1 MYICGLRRGRCIQ
14 DELNDGS
21 GRPRHPESDDSSDTD
36 LPPAASPGPAVPD
49 ATPAPPATRHRTPL
63 LGISIALVAILAG
76 SGLFLSGY
84 SLGRQAAAEP
94 GTAPSDEAA
103 FQPFWDTYHT
113 ISDRYAGG
121 EIDRGGLVQGAIKG
135 MIDSLGDPFSQYLSA
150 DQYQQS
156 LQTISGQFEGIGAD
170 LGSQATDGTQ
180 GCDPLG
186 TACRLLVTK
195 SFDGSPAARA
205 GLIPGDIVLSVDG
218 TVARWAHGRRRPDHD
233 PGAEGQH
240 GHASAS
246 SAAARRPGAFVITRD
261 VIQTSEVS
269 SRDLAA
275 GTVGYVSVAGFS
287 DVAADEVVAALTQHV
302 AAGQKKLILD
312 LRGNPGGYVTAARK
326 IASQFIGSG
335 VVFWEQDAAGNQVA
349 TDALSGGVATDPA
362 IRLVVLI
369 DGGSASAS
377 EIVAGALQ
385 DTGRATLIGAQSY
398 GKGTVQQWQQLSG
411 DGGAFRLTVARWLT
425 PNKRW
430 IHKVGLTPDVVVTLP
445 KSPPI
450 GSDPILDKALE
461 VLARSDSA
469 TGAGLRPAA

>member
-1 MYICGLRRGRCIQ
+1 M
-14 DELNDGS
+14 DPVAS
-21 GRPRHPESDDSSDTD
+21 RHPESDDPSDTD
-36 LPPAASPGPAVPD
+36 LPPAASSGPTVPEMT
-49 ATPAPPATRHRTPL
+49 AAPPVTRHRTPL
-63 LGISIALVAILAG
+63 LGFSLALVAILAG

-94 GTAPSDEAA
+94 GTAPSDETA

-113 ISDRYAGG
+113 ISDRYAGD
-121 EIDRGGLVQGAIKG
+121 EIDRGQLVQGAIKG
-135 MIDSLGDPFSQYLSA
+135 MIDSLNDPFSQYLTA
-150 DQYQQS
+150 DQYLQS
-156 LQTISGQFEGIGAD
+156 LHTISGQFEGIGAD
-170 LGSQATDGTQ
+170 LGSLAADGTQ

-195 SFDGSPAARA
+195 SLDGSPAARA
-205 GLIPGDIVLSVDG
+205 GLIAGDIVLSVDG
-218 TVARWAHGRRRPDHD
+218 TALDGLTVD
-233 PGAEGQH
+233 
-240 GHASAS
+240 
-246 SAAARRPGAFVITRD
+246 AARTMIRGPKGSMVTLGVQRGSATPGAFVITRD
-261 VIQTSEVS
+261 VIQTAEVS
-269 SRDLAA
+269 SRNLAA

-287 DVAADEVVAALTQHV
+287 DAAADEVVTALTQHV
-302 AAGQKKLILD
+302 AAGQKRIILD

-326 IASQFIGSG
+326 IASQFIASG
-335 VVFWEQDAAGNQVA
+335 VVFWEQDATGNQIA

-398 GKGTVQQWQQLSG
+398 GKGTVQQWQQLTG

-425 PNKRW
+425 PSKRW
-430 IHKVGLTPDVVVTLP
+430 IHKVGLTPDVVVALP
-445 KSPPI
+445 KSPPV

-461 VLARSDSA
+461 FLARSDSA

>member
-1 MYICGLRRGRCIQ
+1 M
-14 DELNDGS
+14 DPVA
-21 GRPRHPESDDSSDTD
+21 PRHPESDDPSATD
-36 LPPAASPGPAVPD
+36 LPPAPPGPTVPD
-49 ATPAPPATRHRTPL
+49 ATAAPPPPRHRSPL
-63 LGISIALVAILAG
+63 LGVSIALVAILAG

-121 EIDRGGLVQGAIKG
+121 EVDRGELVQGAIKG

-170 LGSQATDGTQ
+170 LGSQAADGSQ
-180 GCDPLG
+180 GCAPLG
-186 TACRLLVTK
+186 TTCRLAGTK

-205 GLIPGDIVLSVDG
+205 GLLAGDFVLSVDG
-218 TVARWAHGRRRPDHD
+218 SALDGLTVD
-233 PGAEGQH
+233 
-240 GHASAS
+240 
-246 SAAARRPGAFVITRD
+246 AARGKIRGPKGSVVTLGVQRGRATPEPFVITRD

-269 SRDLAA
+269 SKDLAG
-275 GTVGYVSVAGFS
+275 GTVGYVSLAGFS
-287 DVAADEVVAALTQHV
+287 DVAADEVVAALSKHV

-349 TDALSGGVATDPA
+349 TDALSGGVATNPA

-385 DTGRATLIGAQSY
+385 DTGRAVLVGAQSY
-398 GKGTVQQWQQLSG
+398 GKGTVQQWQQLTA

-425 PNKRW
+425 PSKRW
-430 IHKVGLTPDVVVTLP
+430 IHKVGLTPDVVVTVP
-445 KSPPI
+445 KTAPI

-461 VLARSDSA
+461 VLARADSA
-469 TGAGLRPAA
+469 TGVVLRPAA

>member
-1 MYICGLRRGRCIQ
+1 M
-14 DELNDGS
+14 DPVAS
-21 GRPRHPESDDSSDTD
+21 RHPESDASDTD
-36 LPPAASPGPAVPD
+36 LPPAPTPEPDVPD
-49 ATPAPPATRHRTPL
+49 ATAAPPVTRTRTPL
-63 LGISIALVAILAG
+63 FGISIALVAILAG

-121 EIDRGGLVQGAIKG
+121 EVDRGGLVQGAIKG

-170 LGSQATDGTQ
+170 LSSLAADGSQ
-180 GCDPLG
+180 GCAPLG
-186 TACRLLVTK
+186 TSCRLVITK

-205 GLIPGDIVLSVDG
+205 GLLAGDVVQSVDG
-218 TVARWAHGRRRPDHD
+218 APLDGLTVD
-233 PGAEGQH
+233 
-240 GHASAS
+240 
-246 SAAARRPGAFVITRD
+246 AARAKIRGPRGSVVTLGVQRGSATLGAFVITRD
-261 VIQTSEVS
+261 VIQTTEVGS
-269 SRDLAA
+269 KDLAA

-287 DVAADEVVAALTQHV
+287 DVAADEVVAALSRHL

-312 LRGNPGGYVTAARK
+312 LRGDPGGYVTAARK

-335 VVFWEQDAAGNQVA
+335 VLFWEEDAAGNQVA

-385 DTGRATLIGAQSY
+385 DSGRAMLIGQQSY
-398 GKGTVQQWQQLSG
+398 GKGTVQQWQQLTG

-430 IHKVGLTPDVVVTLP
+430 IHKVGLTPDVVVAVP
-445 KSPPI
+445 KTAPI
-450 GSDPILDKALE
+450 GSDPILDKALD
-461 VLARSDSA
+461 VLTRSDSA
-469 TGAGLRPAA
+469 TGSVLRPAA